1 MHYYQFNIGD
11 YKSHTEHLSEMEDL
25 TYRRLLDWYYL
36 HETPI
41 PLEINETARQI
52 RMRSHSECITTVLQE
67 YFERTE
73 IGWIHHRADKEIA
86 KTGEKSEKASASAKA
101 RWNRAKDAN
110 ALPTQSESN
119 ATHNT
124 LPITQDTLPKEKAKP
139 PYQALFDIFW
149 GRYPKKVGK
158 DAALKA
164 FQKRKPDQHL
174 LVQMLNALTEQV
186 KSEAWVKDG
195 GQFIPNPA
203 TWLNQGR
210 WQDEVTNFK
219 PVDLI
224 HQTTPT
230 PPNQDAA
237 LRKIEEDSKKAA
249 PIPENIRA
257 KMAELL
263 KGKV

>member
-1 MHYYQFNIGD
+1 MHNYQFNIGD

-41 PLEINETARQI
+41 PLDLTETARQI
-52 RMRSHSECITTVLQE
+52 RMRSHSDCIAVVLQE

-73 IGWIHHRADKEIA
+73 NGWIHHRADREIA
-86 KTGEKSEKASASAKA
+86 KTGEKSAKAAASAKA
-101 RWNRAKDAN
+101 RWNKGSNAN

-124 LPITQDTLPKEKAKP
+124 EHITQDTKPKIKTQRGSRLPTDWTLPDVWKEWAEKERPDLTISKVADSFKDFWIAKP
-139 PYQALFDIFW
+139 GA
-149 GRYPKKVGK
+149 GG
-158 DAALKA
+158 
-164 FQKRKPDQHL
+164 
-174 LVQMLNALTEQV
+174 V
-186 KSEAWVKDG
+186 KLDWY
-195 GQFIPNPA
+195 A
-203 TWLNQGR
+203 TWRNWVRSQSAPKTFVNKF
-210 WQDEVTNFK
+210 DVAH
-219 PVDLI
+219 V
-224 HQTTPT
+224 TTPT

-237 LRKIEEDSKKAA
+237 LRKIEEDAKKAA

-263 KGKV
+263 GNKR